1 MQVGRRGVY
10 SEAVVRGGQ
19 LIELADENRFAVAR
33 DEEWTREHP
42 VEAPQGR
49 RLSEVWRRLGQKRFL
64 VHLIKLLWR
73 ELRVR
78 LMRDCAALAPRGV
91 RDNLWRRAGQRLSR
105 LLDHQTRH
113 LLDERSGGAALRRV
127 VHKTGAAEWT
137 RAQAD
142 LRDEHP
148 GAGQ

>member
-78 LMRDCAALAPRGV
+78 LRRDSAAVAPPGGRGH
-91 RDNLWRRAGQRLSR
+91 LWGRAGQALERV
-105 LLDHQTRH
+105 LD
-113 LLDERSGGAALRRV
+113 
-127 VHKTGAAEWT
+127 
-137 RAQAD
+137 
-142 LRDEHP
+142 
-148 GAGQ
+148 